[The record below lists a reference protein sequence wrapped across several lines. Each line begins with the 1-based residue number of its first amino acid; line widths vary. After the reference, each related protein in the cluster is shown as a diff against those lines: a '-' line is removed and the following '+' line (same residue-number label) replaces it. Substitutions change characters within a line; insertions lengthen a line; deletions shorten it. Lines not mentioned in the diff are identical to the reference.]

1 MFSLVH
7 DMTFTLTGIVYFSES
22 DSGHLCFRLVVFK
35 FTMETH
41 GLFGDAFECLLPI
54 NVIDASAM
62 RQIPDNQE
70 VFVHPSTN
78 QSICV
83 DILEYV
89 NADSVE
95 HAARMHF
102 EEIGSANETTEM
114 SVDSVRIIP
123 PPYADLHCSAVAYL
137 TGRQVVRKFNQ
148 NVDDAIRIHLA
159 LYRYEAHQADV
170 LVLVNDPVA
179 DNYETQLNGTTRNG
193 SVLIGGPSPPESW
206 TSTAINAILS
216 SLRLKNPEIFNS

>member
-1 MFSLVH
+1 MVTFSPPPPL
-7 DMTFTLTGIVYFSES
+7 
-22 DSGHLCFRLVVFK
+22 
-35 FTMETH
+35 
-41 GLFGDAFECLLPI
+41 
-54 NVIDASAM
+54 SAM

-179 DNYETQLNGTTRNG
+179 DKKHDISKRLLSNFSYETQLNGTTRNG

-206 TSTAINAILS
+206 SSTAINAILS
-216 SLRLKNPEIFNS
+216 SLRLKNPDIFNS